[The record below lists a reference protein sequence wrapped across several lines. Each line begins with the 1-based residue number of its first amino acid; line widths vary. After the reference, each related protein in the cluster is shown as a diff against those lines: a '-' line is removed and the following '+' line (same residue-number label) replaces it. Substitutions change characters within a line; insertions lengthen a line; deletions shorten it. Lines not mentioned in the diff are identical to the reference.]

1 MNIGLFT
8 ETYYPELNGVAT
20 SVLTLKTELE
30 KMGHNVYV
38 FTTTTP
44 GSPEHEHNVFRVPSL
59 PCVLVSERRV
69 GMFYQPKLAG
79 IIKKLNLDLI
89 HTHTEFSLGI
99 FGRIMARELHLP
111 VIHTYHTIYED
122 YTHYIAKFKSLD
134 KGAKA
139 FVRSYTKLCC
149 NGVETVIVPTEKV
162 KDLLTEYSVY
172 REIEVIPTGIN
183 LEKFEESKYSVEE
196 IQMLR
201 QKYGIQKDDKVIL
214 YIGRLAK
221 EKNLD
226 EVLKDIPDFMERHQ
240 DAKMV
245 IVGDGAYRETLEKCA
260 EKLSCRDNILFLGE
274 QPWDEI
280 AKFYRLGDVFISAS
294 TSETQGLTYIEAMA
308 SGLPVVAK
316 KDRCLDGILENG
328 YNGFT
333 FETEEEMQNALE
345 NILYQNAD
353 TDYAGNSRAGIQKYS
368 TAEFAKNVEKLYNHV
383 LEHHE
388 RKKQKIPDKKIERTI
403 Q

>member
-44 GSPEHEHNVFRVPSL
+44 GAPEYEYNVFRVPSL

-69 GMFYQPKLAG
+69 GMFYQPRLAG

-111 VIHTYHTIYED
+111 TIHTYHTIYED
-122 YTHYIAKFKSLD
+122 YTHYIAKFKGLD
-134 KGAKA
+134 RGAKA
-139 FVRSYTKLCC
+139 FVRSYTKFCC

-162 KDLLTEYSVY
+162 KDLLTAYSVY
-172 REIEVIPTGIN
+172 KEIEVIPTGIN
-183 LEKFEESKYSVEE
+183 LDKFEKSKYSEEE

-201 QKYGIQKDDKVIL
+201 EEYGMNKGDKVIL

-221 EKNLD
+221 EKNLE
-226 EVLKDIPDFMERHQ
+226 EVLEGIPDFMEKHK
-240 DAKMV
+240 DAKMA
-245 IVGDGAYRETLEKCA
+245 IVGDGPYREELEKCA
-260 EKLSCRDNILFLGE
+260 EKIKCKDKILFLGE

-328 YNGFT
+328 CNGFT
-333 FETEEEMQNALE
+333 FETKEEMQKGLE
-345 NILYQNAD
+345 NILYQGENAS
-353 TDYAGNSRAGIQKYS
+353 YAKNSRKKIQKYS
-368 TAEFAKNVEKLYNHV
+368 TIEFAKNVERLYTHV
-383 LEHHE
+383 LENSE
-388 RKKQKIPDKKIERTI
+388 GLAEGI
-403 Q
+403 

>member
-1 MNIGLFT
+1 M
-8 ETYYPELNGVAT
+8 AT

-44 GSPEHEHNVFRVPSL
+44 GSPEYEHNVFRVPSL

-79 IIKKLNLDLI
+79 IIKKLNLDII

-111 VIHTYHTIYED
+111 MIHTYHTIYED
-122 YTHYIAKFKSLD
+122 YTHYIAKFKGLD

-139 FVRSYTKLCC
+139 FVRGYTKWCC
-149 NGVETVIVPTEKV
+149 NSVETVIVPTEKV
-162 KDLLTEYSVY
+162 KELLTAYSVY
-172 REIEVIPTGIN
+172 KEIEVIPTGIN
-183 LEKFEESKYSVEE
+183 LDKFEKSKYSVEE

-201 QKYGIQKDDKVIL
+201 EKYGMHKEDKVIL

-221 EKNLD
+221 EKNL
-226 EVLKDIPDFMERHQ
+226 EEILNGVPDFMEQHK
-240 DAKMV
+240 DTKMA
-245 IVGDGAYRETLEKCA
+245 IIGDGSYREELEKCT
-260 EKLSCRDNILFLGE
+260 EKLPCKERILFLGE

-280 AKFYRLGDVFISAS
+280 AKFYCLGDVFITAS

-316 KDRCLDGILENG
+316 NDRCLDGILENG

-333 FETEEEMQNALE
+333 FETKEEMEKALE
-345 NILYQNAD
+345 NILYQNEN
-353 TDYAGNSRAGIQKYS
+353 TNYAENSRKKVQKYS
-368 TAEFAKNVEKLYNHV
+368 TIEFAKNVEKLYTHV
-383 LEHHE
+383 LERFE
-388 RKKQKIPDKKIERTI
+388 VTVPSL
-403 Q
+403 